1 MPEEKP
7 PVAPTPPFFFQ
18 AEDGIRDVAVTGV
31 QTCALPIFPLALAK
45 KAVIAK
51 QAGIERTSRCLGSIC
66 SPMRGLYKASRCPK
80 GCELEHRKIAKMGCP
95 RSHAMFTGLDGH
107 PS

>member
-1 MPEEKP
+1 MDLDPETRHARSRLLST
-7 PVAPTPPFFFQ
+7 PVVSRIGA
-18 AEDGIRDVAVTGV
+18 G
-31 QTCALPIFPLALAK
+31 CAIPLALAK

-80 GCELEHRKIAKMGCP
+80 GYELEHRKIAKMGCP